1 MPGGWWKK
9 KSNRFRPSS
18 TLGKAFRSQ
27 PMLLETHVI
36 SHRKNTTASICRFVG
51 RNEIT
56 DTIARDYRMSLGTDG
71 KRPKFRI
78 QRIEQ
83 ALPSPQVPPVN

>member
-56 DTIARDYRMSLGTDG
+56 DTIARDYRMSL
-71 KRPKFRI
+71 
-78 QRIEQ
+78 
-83 ALPSPQVPPVN
+83 ALQLPFMQVSESMGNHDSKIVDAASVD